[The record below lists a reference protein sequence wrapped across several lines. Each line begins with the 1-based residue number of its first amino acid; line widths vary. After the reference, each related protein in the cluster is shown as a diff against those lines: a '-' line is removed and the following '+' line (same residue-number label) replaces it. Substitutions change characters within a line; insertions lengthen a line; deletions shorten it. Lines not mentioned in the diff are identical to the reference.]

1 MSSEETTGQIEVVE
15 QPAKPKQI
23 IKIFF
28 KKLYKNEL
36 TRRKNVEI
44 ILEQQKK
51 ILNDNKIEIETL
63 KQNLETKNKE
73 LIDLKK
79 QKVLSALWKEVNM
92 KKQFII

>member
-23 IKIFF
+23 IKISF